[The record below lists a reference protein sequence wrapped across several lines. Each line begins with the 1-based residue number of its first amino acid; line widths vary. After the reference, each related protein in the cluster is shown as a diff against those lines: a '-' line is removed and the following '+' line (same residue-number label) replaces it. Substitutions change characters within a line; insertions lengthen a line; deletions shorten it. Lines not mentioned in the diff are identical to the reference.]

1 MGVAE
6 YDPYGPVVTPGRV
19 ARPPDVSFGYA
30 HETSALE
37 SGASDM
43 KQMADLVAAQMHAL
57 RGIVARHDAAG
68 SATAKALE
76 AREAAETEWWDAR
89 EAASDSKL
97 ISYQKT
103 DHYVK
108 RAATRAAAQRKFV
121 TNKNAGK
128 SLGEACEDLRLASLV
143 LKQTHD
149 EETACANENAKRDAK
164 LADAVK
170 REHDALRAFRSET
183 NAAAETV
190 ARSMAEL
197 KDNLDRAAVAAAR
210 QAKEAREAQAS
221 VLAASVL
228 AAENKNRAPESDVPA
243 VPRIEH
249 VHVAAATSAAVSL
262 ADSPDASATSA
273 RKRRADDERAS
284 STASPTAS
292 PASPPRT
299 KEREVIVRTEND
311 PALVEE
317 LRATRA
323 RAEAAAEELTR
334 ARLKL
339 SEEREV
345 LTEELRDLRARH
357 ARESAEASR
366 LAADAEKWRA
376 MYDAA
381 KRDAARGDSAR
392 DELEALRDAAR
403 KADEKHAREIATL
416 GAEHGAEH
424 ADARRAL
431 AAANRRV
438 ADLEPALEAADLR
451 ACALEEQTRAERERR
466 RDVEEELARARG
478 DLQRRGRDASLAHDE
493 TAAELES
500 VSEQLER
507 VKRRAEDERESLEY
521 ALETTRA
528 AAAVA
533 ASCHRTRGGGDET
546 RARRR

>member
-68 SATAKALE
+68 SATTKALE

-149 EETACANENAKRDAK
+149 EETARANENARRDAK

-170 REHDALRAFRSET
+170 RERDALRAFRSET

-451 ACALEEQTRAERERR
+451 ACALEEQTRAE
-466 RDVEEELARARG
+466 
-478 DLQRRGRDASLAHDE
+478 Q
-493 TAAELES
+493 
-500 VSEQLER
+500 
-507 VKRRAEDERESLEY
+507 
-521 ALETTRA
+521 
-528 AAAVA
+528 AVA
-533 ASCHRTRGGGDET
+533 DGPGPHPD
-546 RARRR
+546 ARPVPLA